1 MYIQLLLCAF
11 QELLQRQLA
20 IQCRAEPSLYPD
32 IPQNVEYFQNLVPLE
47 NVKFVGGHTERGIIG
62 SHVTTVYKAIN
73 GRDGMP
79 YCLRRIHS
87 KLNDFVKK
95 IVE

>member
-1 MYIQLLLCAF
+1 M
-11 QELLQRQLA
+11 
-20 IQCRAEPSLYPD
+20 
-32 IPQNVEYFQNLVPLE
+32 
-47 NVKFVGGHTERGIIG
+47 ERGIIG

-87 KLNDFVKK
+87 KLNDYVKK
-95 IVE
+95 IIMNNYKR